1 MRFINS
7 IIAGIVAVLV
17 VLFAVS
23 NRAGVVV
30 EVWPFPYQ
38 LALPLYALILLAVLL
53 GFIGGVIGGWMMGN
67 GGRLGDKRVFSPR
80 LLAYV
85 SRNHTGEMPDHA
97 INVGV
102 AKRCRSRF
110 TPIR

>member
-1 MRFINS
+1 MKIINS

-38 LALPLYALILLAVLL
+38 LALPLYALILLAALL
-53 GFIGGVIGGWMMGN
+53 GFIAGVIGAWMMG
-67 GGRLGDKRVFSPR
+67 GEKRKEHRRLKKQVRAMEQSLAERRDLREFS
-80 LLAYV
+80 
-85 SRNHTGEMPDHA
+85 
-97 INVGV
+97 
-102 AKRCRSRF
+102 
-110 TPIR
+110 

>member
-53 GFIGGVIGGWMMGN
+53 GFIGGVIGGWMMGTEKRKEHR
-67 GGRLGDKRVFSPR
+67 RLKKQVRSMEQSLAERGDLREFR
-80 LLAYV
+80 
-85 SRNHTGEMPDHA
+85 
-97 INVGV
+97 
-102 AKRCRSRF
+102 
-110 TPIR
+110 